1 MQPIYK
7 LGEVNQIWRIVL
19 TPQSSIDR
27 HRLGSL
33 EIIGNL
39 APEAFDELVHKLT
52 IEKLPKGR

>member
-1 MQPIYK
+1 M
-7 LGEVNQIWRIVL
+7 L